1 MNTYFFQTLVQHYLN
16 ITDKIKLTLQTS
28 MIPIHPLKL
37 CLWGLGKC
45 QIPSNLKFCLALTT
59 HLCAPASVACLSGVR
74 KRQGLIPS
82 HLKSIVFLF
91 CNLSLFN

>member
-45 QIPSNLKFCLALTT
+45 QIPSNLKFAR
-59 HLCAPASVACLSGVR
+59 HLPLICVPLPLS
-74 KRQGLIPS
+74 P
-82 HLKSIVFLF
+82 VFLE
-91 CNLSLFN
+91 